1 LAGAAERELPTSSTH
16 PSGFPEERVT
26 ARPTIVT
33 DPDTGIPDLIRRLTD
48 DSKRLV
54 TDEVQLAKLEA
65 RDSLHRATR
74 GAIWLGVAFGVGVI
88 MLVALTVFVATLIG
102 RIANGHMWV
111 GALVT
116 GVIELALGF
125 WLLKHGLA
133 TYTKPSYSLE
143 ETRGSLADTKH
154 WATAPKRA

>member
-1 LAGAAERELPTSSTH
+1 M
-16 PSGFPEERVT
+16 T
-26 ARPTIVT
+26 ARPNVVI

-65 RDSLHRATR
+65 KDSLHRASR
-74 GAIWLGVAFGVGVI
+74 GALWLGLAFGVSII
-88 MLVALTVFVATLIG
+88 MLVALTVFIATLIG
-102 RIANGHMWV
+102 RIANDHMWI

-125 WLLKHGLA
+125 WLLKRGLA
-133 TYTKPSYSLE
+133 TYTKPSYTLE
-143 ETRGSLADTKH
+143 ETRGSLADTQH
-154 WATAPKRA
+154 WATTPKRG

>member
-1 LAGAAERELPTSSTH
+1 
-16 PSGFPEERVT
+16 VT
-26 ARPTIVT
+26 ARPIVT

-65 RDSLHRATR
+65 KESLHRASR
-74 GAIWLGVAFGVGVI
+74 GAIWLGVAFGVAVI

-116 GVIELALGF
+116 GVIELGLGL
-125 WLLKHGLA
+125 WMLKHGLA
-133 TYTKPSYSLE
+133 TYTKPSYTLE
-143 ETRGSLADTKH
+143 QTRSSLADTKH

>member
-1 LAGAAERELPTSSTH
+1 
-16 PSGFPEERVT
+16 VT
-26 ARPTIVT
+26 ARPIVT

-65 RDSLHRATR
+65 KDSLHRATR
-74 GAIWLGVAFGVGVI
+74 GALWLALAFGVAVI

-111 GALVT
+111 GALIT
-116 GVIELALGF
+116 GAIELGIGF
-125 WLLKHGLA
+125 WMLKHGLS
-133 TYTKPSYSLE
+133 TYTQPSYSLE
-143 ETRGSLADTKH
+143 ETRSSLADTKH
-154 WATAPKRA
+154 WATTQKRA